1 MQPEKNCFSKIKII
15 KRGSSW
21 IFFFCL
27 CLMIIGLTLLTGFAG
42 GHPEQS
48 VSSGNMEV
56 KKWVDQHFAKG
67 VVPPFSFL
75 FGGKSSASFIC
86 NWQYHAEK
94 VKSGEPGTEM
104 VVCVWTDKQ
113 SGLEVKC
120 TVTIFTDFPA
130 VEWVLKFTNTSD
142 KNSPLIERTTVIDQ
156 TFVAQGEG
164 SFILHHSNGSNGY
177 RDDFKPMDDYL
188 QAGKNIY
195 FSPIGGRSSGTSAL
209 PFFNIEM
216 PGRHGI
222 VVGVGWTGK
231 WYADVL
237 QKDEKSVTLKSGM
250 EKLKLELYP
259 NEDIRTPRICL
270 LFWQGDDR
278 MVGHNQFRRFIMAHH
293 SRKIDGRVAEYPLS
307 AGFDW
312 GDPKPCEEYTCLT
325 EEYAVGLVKRF
336 EQFKILP
343 EVFWLDC
350 GWFTGCGWD
359 KQKGG
364 CWHNVGNWT
373 ADAKRFPNGL
383 RPVADAIHKAGA
395 KFMVWFEPERVHEFS
410 MIYKEHP
417 EWLLRREGDD
427 NSLFDL
433 GNKEALKWMTNY
445 ISDII
450 RKEGID
456 YYRQDDNVDPMNYWE
471 CNDEPGR
478 IGIHEIKHVEGL
490 YAFWDSLLVRFPKLL
505 IDNCAGGGQRLDLET
520 TSRSAPLWRSD
531 YSYGEP
537 NGEQSHTFGLN
548 FYLPVHGT
556 GIWKTDSYTFR
567 SGLGAATI
575 MSWEITGKDSES
587 IPDIQKRI
595 ADFKNLR
602 DYFMGDYYPMT
613 NCWNYD
619 NSDNSWLSYQMNR
632 PEQQDGIILAFR
644 RSGCENESI
653 RIKPRGLAVKETYE
667 LFYEDYGFR
676 VSKSGQEIMDGIDL
690 TIPQRQA
697 SLLVRYHLV
706 KK

>member
-1 MQPEKNCFSKIKII
+1 MQPKGYYFPKISVNDC
-15 KRGSSW
+15 GSIWKSGLC
-21 IFFFCL
+21 IFFLIL
-27 CLMIIGLTLLTGFAG
+27 CFTIRSGIAG
-42 GHPEQS
+42 TFPVQG
-48 VSSGNMEV
+48 VGANNTEV
-56 KKWVDQHFAKG
+56 RKWVDEHFAKG
-67 VVPPFSFL
+67 ELPPFSFVY
-75 FGGKSSASFIC
+75 GGKSSAAVIRD
-86 NWQYHAEK
+86 WQYKAEK
-94 VKSGEPGTEM
+94 IKPENPDSEKEVYSYSDKRTGL
-104 VVCVWTDKQ
+104 VVT
-113 SGLEVKC
+113 C
-120 TVTIFTDFPA
+120 TVTLFTDFPA
-130 VEWVLKFTNTSD
+130 VEWVLKFANTSA
-142 KNSPLIERTTVIDQ
+142 KNTPLIEKATVIDHN
-156 TFVAQGEG
+156 FNAEGKG
-164 SFILHHSNGSNGY
+164 SFILHHSKGSNGY
-177 RDDFKPMDDYL
+177 RDDFKPIDDYL
-188 QAGKNIY
+188 ELGKNIY
-195 FSPIGGRSSGTSAL
+195 LTPVGGRSSGTSAL

-216 PGRHGI
+216 PGERGI
-222 VVGVGWTGK
+222 VVGIGWTGK
-231 WYADVL
+231 WYADVSHTD
-237 QKDEKSVTLKSGM
+237 KNSFGLKSGM
-250 EKLKLELYP
+250 EKLSLKLLP
-259 NEDIRTPRICL
+259 KEDIRTPRICL
-270 LFWQGDDR
+270 LFWKGEDR
-278 MVGHNQFRRFIMAHH
+278 MVGHNQFRRFITAHH

-312 GDPKPCEEYTCLT
+312 GDPKPCEEYTCLS

-359 KQKGG
+359 KEKGG

-383 RPVADAIHKAGA
+383 RPVSDAIHKAGA

-410 MIYKEHP
+410 MIFKEHP

-433 GNKEALKWMTNY
+433 GNKDALKWMTNY
-445 ISDII
+445 ISDFIK
-450 RKEGID
+450 KEGID

-471 CNDEPGR
+471 CNDKPGR
-478 IGIHEIKHVEGL
+478 IGMHEIKHVEGL
-490 YAFWDSLLVRFPKLL
+490 YAFWDSLLVRFPRLL

-531 YSYGEP
+531 YNYGEP

-602 DYFMGDYYPMT
+602 GYFMGDYYPMT
-613 NCWNYD
+613 NSWNYD

-644 RSGCENESI
+644 RSGCDNESI
-653 RIKPRGLAVKETYE
+653 RIKPKGLEVESAYE
-667 LFYEDYGFR
+667 LFYEDYNFR
-676 VSKSGQEIMDGIDL
+676 VRKSGKEIMEGIDL

-697 SLLVRYHLV
+697 SLLIRYQLIV
-706 KK
+706 K

>member
-1 MQPEKNCFSKIKII
+1 MQPEENYFSKINVI

-21 IFFFCL
+21 KFCFCL
-27 CLMIIGLTLLTGFAG
+27 CLMTIGLTLLAG
-42 GHPEQS
+42 IAEGHPEQS
-48 VSSGNMEV
+48 VSSGNMDV
-56 KKWVDQHFAKG
+56 RKWVDQHFAKG

-75 FGGKSSASFIC
+75 FGSESSASFIR
-86 NWQYHAEK
+86 NWQYHSEK

-104 VVCVWTDKQ
+104 VVYSWTDKQ

-120 TVTIFTDFPA
+120 PVTIFTDFPA
-130 VEWVLKFTNTSD
+130 VEWVLKFTNTSR
-142 KNSPLIERTTVIDQ
+142 KNSPLIEKATVIDQ
-156 TFVAQGEG
+156 TFVAEGEG
-164 SFILHHSNGSNGY
+164 SFILHHSKGSNGY

-216 PGRHGI
+216 PGKQGI

-250 EKLKLELYP
+250 EKLKMQLYP

-270 LFWQGDDR
+270 LFWKGDDR
-278 MVGHNQFRRFIMAHH
+278 MVGHNQFRRFITAHH

-383 RPVADAIHKAGA
+383 RPVADAIHKTGA

-410 MIYKEHP
+410 MIYNEHP
-417 EWLLRREGDD
+417 EWLLRRQGDD

-433 GNKEALKWMTNY
+433 GNKEACVWMTNY
-445 ISDII
+445 ISDFI

-471 CNDEPGR
+471 CNDRPGR

-531 YSYGEP
+531 YNYGEP

-556 GIWKTDSYTFR
+556 GMWKTDSYTFR

-602 DYFMGDYYPMT
+602 SYFMGDYYPMT
-613 NCWNYD
+613 NSWNYD

-653 RIKPRGLAVKETYE
+653 RIKPRGLAEKETYE

-676 VSKSGQEIMDGIDL
+676 VNKSGQEIMDGIDL